1 METALTG
8 SRAGEG
14 AAARL
19 SIVRGGPDL
28 AAGGPTK
35 RTERGGRR
43 DGQWEGEALTGR
55 TSGSPTSRRPVT
67 GARSFAPRKGT
78 VRRCSVFC
86 PSHRGVGSFAGRWR
100 AGIETVS
107 VGTPNRVRETTQNM
121 ATSMPSVVAACAAMG
136 YPMCLS
142 GYLDPYPV
150 LFHGV
155 SLCLNNSLTHSHPG
169 LTTAARPPGDAP
181 A

>member
-1 METALTG
+1 MDGALTG
-8 SRAGEG
+8 CQVLEG

-19 SIVRGGPDL
+19 SIVRPALRSRGDGPDL

-67 GARSFAPRKGT
+67 NAGSLHPEEGT
-78 VRRCSVFC
+78 ARRCMTDTCVC

-155 SLCLNNSLTHSHPG
+155 SVSQ
-169 LTTAARPPGDAP
+169 
-181 A
+181 

>member
-1 METALTG
+1 MDRALTG
-8 SRAGEG
+8 CQVPEG

-19 SIVRGGPDL
+19 SIVHGGPDL
-28 AAGGPTK
+28 AAGGPSK

-55 TSGSPTSRRPVT
+55 TSGSPTSRRPTVDQSPTQGPLHPEEGTARRRMVSVPPT
-67 GARSFAPRKGT
+67 GGLA
-78 VRRCSVFC
+78 VFT
-86 PSHRGVGSFAGRWR
+86 RQRR

-107 VGTPNRVRETTQNM
+107 VGTPKPSPRDDSNM
-121 ATSMPSVVAACAAMG
+121 AMSMPSVVAACAAMG

-155 SLCLNNSLTHSHPG
+155 SEVSQ
-169 LTTAARPPGDAP
+169 
-181 A
+181 

>member
-1 METALTG
+1 MDGALTG
-8 SRAGEG
+8 CQVPEG
-14 AAARL
+14 AAERL
-19 SIVRGGPDL
+19 QVRSPGSLEPGT
-28 AAGGPTK
+28 AAPISRPAGQ
-35 RTERGGRR
+35 RNAQNVGGRR

-67 GARSFAPRKGT
+67 NAGSLHPEEGT
-78 VRRCSVFC
+78 ARRCMTDTCVC

-155 SLCLNNSLTHSHPG
+155 SVSQ
-169 LTTAARPPGDAP
+169 
-181 A
+181 